1 MTAQSTTLTGRPST
15 GRPYEWLSEE
25 NRKAVETPSWS
36 KGFALAAGHFALYFA
51 TLYLAIGPFPLWAN
65 LIGGFVNGFALG
77 LLFIIGHDC
86 VHKCFFPTLTA
97 NRIMGRLAFL
107 PTAHSVSL
115 WEAGHNRF
123 HHGKTNFKGV
133 DYVWTP
139 MSVADYRAA
148 GPARRFVERL
158 NRGLLGQFL
167 NYPVTIWIPK
177 LILPVAAEVR
187 GQWKRYFWDS
197 VLVVLGH
204 GAIIAAILTLG
215 KMWKPEASYLAIL
228 AVAWLL
234 PMIVWNFLASF
245 SFFLHHAHED
255 QHWFDKPEEWSFYQS
270 TIEGT
275 THLEIPALK
284 WLGLYYNVMEHTAH
298 HALSTIPIYH
308 LDKAGKLLRAH
319 YGDAVTAYEF
329 SFRDYFRILKAC
341 KLYDYENHQWT
352 DFKGVPTGR
361 SLAQRREPVL
371 AAAQ

>member
-1 MTAQSTTLTGRPST
+1 MATSTQQT

-25 NRKAVETPSWS
+25 DRKMVETPSWS
-36 KGFALAAGHFALYFA
+36 KGAQIALVHFAAYFA
-51 TLYLAIGPFPLWAN
+51 TLYLAIGPFPLAVN
-65 LIGGFVNGFALG
+65 LLAGIANGFCLG

-86 VHKCFFPTLTA
+86 VHKCYFPSLRA
-97 NRIMGRLAFL
+97 NQIMGRIAFL
-107 PTAHSVSL
+107 PSAHSASL

-139 MSVADYRAA
+139 MSLAEYRAA
-148 GPARRFVERL
+148 SPLRRFVERL
-158 NRGLLGQFL
+158 NRGLPGQFF
-167 NYPVTIWIPK
+167 NYPLSIWLPK
-177 LILPVAAEVR
+177 QILPVAPEVR
-187 GQWKRYFWDS
+187 AQWKRYFWDS
-197 VLVVLGH
+197 VLVVVGH
-204 GAIIAAILTLG
+204 GAIIAAILMLG
-215 KMWKPEASYLAIL
+215 KFWQPERSLLAIF
-228 AVAWLL
+228 AIAWVL

-245 SFFLHHAHED
+245 SFYLHHAHED
-255 QHWFDKPEEWSFYQS
+255 GHWFDKPEEWSFYQS
-270 TIEGT
+270 CIEGT
-275 THLEIPALK
+275 THLEIPPLK

-329 SFRDYFRILKAC
+329 SFRDYFRILRAC

-352 DFKGVPTGR
+352 DFDGNATGPAL
-361 SLAQRREPVL
+361 SERREPML